1 MNKYF
6 FSTDN
11 EYLQEKMKKESFKL
25 SEKLL
30 DLRYDI
36 GLSFEETA
44 ELLNLKAEDYL
55 DYEYGEDSIPIS
67 SYNRC
72 IDILEDYKTRKE
84 NTTITFVYEDKLEIQ
99 SEVKE
104 VKDDQSDSKVIIT
117 NKNAN
122 TKAKIIFAFAA

>member
-44 ELLNLKAEDYL
+44 ELLNLKTEEYL

-72 IDILEDYKTRKE
+72 IDILEDYKARKE
-84 NTTITFVYEDKLEIQ
+84 NNTITFVYEDKLEIQ